1 MIELKENQVKR
12 ISLKI
17 KTGVI
22 DAEEANVSDE
32 QVAELLCELL
42 SGEELDEKK
51 IEDALGSESQS
62 EIELCTEAVISLNK
76 DKCVEISYMENED
89 DEQLK
94 THSRIIFPTENPEL
108 VVMNKEGAMSAFLSF
123 EQGKTHICTYETPF
137 MPIKVYVYANLVDNR
152 LLCDGQLRLNY
163 ILNLNDTAPQHFA
176 VDVKIKEQPADPL
189 SEFFT

>member
-1 MIELKENQVKR
+1 MIELKENEIKN

-17 KTGVI
+17 KTVAI
-22 DAEEANVSDE
+22 DSEETELSDE
-32 QVAELLCELL
+32 EMTALLCELL
-42 SGEELDEKK
+42 SGEELDPKRIEKA
-51 IEDALGSESQS
+51 IGSESQS

-94 THSRIIFPTENPEL
+94 TLAKIIFPPENPDL

-123 EQGKTHICTYETPF
+123 EEGKTHICIYETPF
-137 MPIKVYVYANLVDNR
+137 MPLKVYVYANLVDNR
-152 LLCDGQLRLNY
+152 LLSDGQLRLNY

-176 VDVKIKEQPADPL
+176 VDVRIKEQPSDPL
-189 SEFFT
+189 SEIFS

>member
-1 MIELKENQVKR
+1 MIELKENEVKR

-17 KTGVI
+17 KTVVI

-32 QVAELLCELL
+32 QVAELLRELL

-62 EIELCTEAVISLNK
+62 EIELCTEAEISINK
-76 DKCVEISYMENED
+76 DRCVEISYIENED

-123 EQGKTHICTYETPF
+123 EEGKTHICTYETPF

-152 LLCDGQLRLNY
+152 LLCDGQLCLNY

-189 SEFFT
+189 SEFFA